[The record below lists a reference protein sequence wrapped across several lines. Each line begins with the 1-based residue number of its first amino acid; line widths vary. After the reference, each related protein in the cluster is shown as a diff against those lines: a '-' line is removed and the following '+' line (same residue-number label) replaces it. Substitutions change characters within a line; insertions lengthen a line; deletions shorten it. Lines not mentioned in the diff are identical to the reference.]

1 MDPAVYG
8 ASAVALDSGLPGQ
21 SRRPVMPASGLPSSG
36 GLAHRSP
43 AAAQPYIKAET
54 KSPETSRRLD
64 DVMLQ
69 YQQQQQQKL
78 LHQNQYTH
86 PSQTLLQQSAPQDH
100 YLTGHPYVG
109 GSAGGRMMM
118 RDVAAAGGKYPT
130 SYLPVNHS
138 RPNDFNNVYAG
149 SSSNRMWVKQC
160 VNTC

>member
-149 SSSNRMWVKQC
+149 SSSNRM
-160 VNTC
+160 